1 MVSDGFI
8 HACAGGAGG
17 MIAMSATYPLVSIS
31 MRAAVEQKKQ
41 NKGALEAASKILAEE
56 GLSGLYSGLSSSL
69 LGISITNFV
78 YYGFFE
84 TAREAILASKNKGA
98 ATNATSAAAKIAAG
112 GALSTAES
120 MLAGALA
127 GSATTIITNPI
138 WVVNTRQTVRI
149 GDGGKTVDAK
159 TPAGQRQQPN
169 APVKKLSFLQT
180 IQHIIKT
187 DGVTALWR
195 GIGPALFLV
204 INPILQ
210 YTAFEQLKNLL
221 VNSRLKRGVSASL
234 TDFDFFILGAL
245 SKLFATGLTYPQ
257 VLVKSRQ
264 QAGSGPSK
272 SKRNFFGELAEIVK
286 REGISGLYRGLGP
299 KLTQSVLTAAILFSS
314 QARLFALFST
324 LRKAP
329 QVVKA

>member
-1 MVSDGFI
+1 M
-8 HACAGGAGG
+8 
-17 MIAMSATYPLVSIS
+17 
-31 MRAAVEQKKQ
+31 
-41 NKGALEAASKILAEE
+41 
-56 GLSGLYSGLSSSL
+56 
-69 LGISITNFV
+69 

-138 WVVNTRQTVRI
+138 WVVNTRQTVRV
-149 GDGGKTVDAK
+149 GDGGKTIDAK
-159 TPAGQRQQPN
+159 SPAGQKQAN
-169 APVKKLSFLQT
+169 APVKKLTFLQT

-187 DGVTALWR
+187 DGVKALWR

-221 VNSRLKRGVSASL
+221 VNSRLSRGVSASL
-234 TDFDFFILGAL
+234 TDFDFFVLGAL

-272 SKRNFFGELAEIVK
+272 SKRNFFGELLEILK
-286 REGISGLYRGLGP
+286 NEGVSGLYRGLGP

-314 QARLFALFST
+314 QARLFAFFST
-324 LRKAP
+324 LRNAP
-329 QVVKA
+329 QAVKA

>member
-1 MVSDGFI
+1 MVSDGVI

-17 MIAMSATYPLVSIS
+17 MISMTATYPLVSIS
-31 MRAAVEQKKQ
+31 MRAAVDRSKDKQKSM
-41 NKGALEAASKILAEE
+41 LEAAQKIIQEE
-56 GLSGLYSGLSSSL
+56 GISGLYSGLSSSL
-69 LGISITNFV
+69 LGIGVTNFV

-84 TAREAILASKNKGA
+84 TARESILAGKNKNLA
-98 ATNATSAAAKIAAG
+98 ANATSASAKIAAG

-127 GSATTIITNPI
+127 GSATTLITNPI
-138 WVVNTRQTVRI
+138 WVINTRQTVRTS
-149 GDGGKTVDAK
+149 DKSNST
-159 TPAGQRQQPN
+159 
-169 APVKKLSFLQT
+169 KKLSFLET
-180 IQHIIKT
+180 LYKIIND

-221 VNSRLKRGVSASL
+221 VKSRLARGTSAALSS
-234 TDFDFFILGAL
+234 FDFFVLGAL

-264 QAGSGPSK
+264 QASSGGNKTQGGNPQA
-272 SKRNFFGELAEIVK
+272 KRNFFAELAEIVK
-286 REGISGLYRGLGP
+286 NEGIAGLYRGVGP
-299 KLTQSVLTAAILFSS
+299 KLTQSVLTAAILFMS
-314 QARLFALFST
+314 QARLFSVFSALRAAQPAAAIAS
-324 LRKAP
+324 K
-329 QVVKA
+329 